1 MTKEE
6 RVKRKEERYQE
17 RTREQQGY
25 FRKVFDL
32 MRGRATRA
40 AERMIERDRNR
51 VRQRLGLTHHSFQD
65 AQDLTPWC
73 FRSRM
78 STAIC
83 DRLDYWE
90 LSDVERWLEMCG
102 LGAVE
107 AAEIIFEVERKIAR
121 KARAQGAIV
130 AFPDPKKHRAKIR
143 KLEAEEIGP

>member
-51 VRQRLGLTHHSFQD
+51 VRRSDDALQSALLILRRADHRTDPGRRHAARRSRHHTAHCAHLASAAAAGADVRQQAG
-65 AQDLTPWC
+65 AQDG
-73 FRSRM
+73 
-78 STAIC
+78 A
-83 DRLDYWE
+83 DR
-90 LSDVERWLEMCG
+90 R
-102 LGAVE
+102 
-107 AAEIIFEVERKIAR
+107 
-121 KARAQGAIV
+121 
-130 AFPDPKKHRAKIR
+130 
-143 KLEAEEIGP
+143 